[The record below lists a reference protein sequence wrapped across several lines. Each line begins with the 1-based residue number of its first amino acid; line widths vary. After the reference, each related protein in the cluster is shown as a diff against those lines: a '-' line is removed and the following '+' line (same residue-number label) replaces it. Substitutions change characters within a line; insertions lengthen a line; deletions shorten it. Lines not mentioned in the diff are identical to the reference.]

1 MEFEEFKEKFKNHL
15 SIINKTITDEQILK
29 FYRYMELLMEWK
41 NKLNSN
47 NKSRRYHF
55 KTFHRLINNWRIY

>member
-29 FYRYMELLMEWK
+29 FY
-41 NKLNSN
+41 NSYFSYN
-47 NKSRRYHF
+47 P
-55 KTFHRLINNWRIY
+55 